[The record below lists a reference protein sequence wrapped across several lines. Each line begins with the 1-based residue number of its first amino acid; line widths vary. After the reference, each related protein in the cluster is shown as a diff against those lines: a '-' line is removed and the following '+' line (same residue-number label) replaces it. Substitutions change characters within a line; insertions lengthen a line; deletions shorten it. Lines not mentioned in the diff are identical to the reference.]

1 MMNKKI
7 LKVLAV
13 AVCAVLL
20 VVGSVAGTLAYLTA
34 KTETITNTFTVGKVE
49 IELDES
55 DDAVGAEPKLIPG
68 MTYKKD
74 PTITVVSGS
83 EQCYL
88 FVEVNNGIA
97 GIEGETT
104 ISTQMT
110 DNGWKQLI
118 VNEVA
123 VPNMY
128 YYDGVANAGT
138 YTVFSNFKVR
148 ESVTG
153 AEIVNF
159 ANAKIDVTAYA
170 VQVEGFGSA
179 ADAWEATKAT
189 FGA

>member
-1 MMNKKI
+1 MNKKI

-34 KTETITNTFTVGKVE
+34 QTETITNTFTVGNVTITLTE
-49 IELDES
+49 ANSLAADT
-55 DDAVGAEPKLIPG
+55 KLIPG
-68 MTYKKD
+68 MTYTKD

-110 DNGWKQLI
+110 NNGWKQLE
-118 VNEVA
+118 VNSVA
-123 VPNMY
+123 VPNVY
-128 YYDGVANAGT
+128 YYNGVANAGT
-138 YTVFSNFKVR
+138 YPVFSSFKVR

-153 AEIVNF
+153 SEIVNF
-159 ANAKIDVTAYA
+159 ASAKIDVTAYA

-179 ADAWEATKAT
+179 ADAWKAT
-189 FGA
+189 FGAPANQ